1 MDKQYLLTFFVV
13 AIVFPSVTLAKE
25 FIVGDEAGWTTTGD
39 YEGWVK
45 GKEFRIGDKLV
56 FKYTIGLHNV
66 YPVDEYVFKYT
77 IGLHNVYP
85 VDEYGYKNC
94 IIPQN
99 GVLDSGEDTIT
110 LETPGP
116 KYFVCGVGLH
126 CEKGGQKLSVDVKQG
141 DTQGPTH
148 GEKTYS
154 QSFGANGSPYTAPSQ
169 SPTTNGSPY
178 VAPSQSQAT
187 NGSPYATP
195 SQFSIANDSPNGA
208 PSQSSISSD
217 SSNSSN
223 GLRKIGCQQLLAI
236 LVAIVA
242 LIVI

>member
-1 MDKQYLLTFFVV
+1 MGKQYLFTFFVL
-13 AIVFPSVTLAKE
+13 AIVLPSVAFAKE

-39 YEGWVK
+39 YKGWVK

-66 YPVDEYVFKYT
+66 YPVDEY
-77 IGLHNVYP
+77 
-85 VDEYGYKNC
+85 GYKNC

-99 GVLDSGEDTIT
+99 GVLESGEDTIT

-141 DTQGPTH
+141 DTQGPNH
-148 GEKTYS
+148 GEKTHS
-154 QSFGANGSPYTAPSQ
+154 QSLGANGSPYTAPSQ

-195 SQFSIANDSPNGA
+195 PQISIANDSPNGA
-208 PSQSSISSD
+208 PSQSSVSSD

>member
-13 AIVFPSVTLAKE
+13 AIVLPSVTLAKE

-66 YPVDEYVFKYT
+66 Y
-77 IGLHNVYP
+77 H

-94 IIPQN
+94 IIPEN
-99 GVLDSGEDTIT
+99 GVLESGEDTIT

-154 QSFGANGSPYTAPSQ
+154 PSLGANGSPYTAPSQ
-169 SPTTNGSPY
+169 SPTTNGSPC

-195 SQFSIANDSPNGA
+195 PQISIANDSPNGA
-208 PSQSSISSD
+208 PSQSSVSSD

-236 LVAIVA
+236 LVAIVV